1 MILVSA
7 ATIVVVAKDRHS
19 DDDDDLLFLFQH
31 DRDGSYLSK
40 ETYEEFRKLRCD
52 VQYFD
57 VVFVF
62 LNVVKKD
69 KKHLEVVQLCID
81 VFVVDAVFKKL

>member
-19 DDDDDLLFLFQH
+19 DDYDYDDDDLLFLFQH

-52 VQYFD
+52 V
-57 VVFVF
+57 
-62 LNVVKKD
+62 
-69 KKHLEVVQLCID
+69 
-81 VFVVDAVFKKL
+81 

>member
-19 DDDDDLLFLFQH
+19 DDYDDDDDLLFLFQH

-52 VQYFD
+52 V
-57 VVFVF
+57 
-62 LNVVKKD
+62 
-69 KKHLEVVQLCID
+69 
-81 VFVVDAVFKKL
+81 

>member
-1 MILVSA
+1 MISVSA

-19 DDDDDLLFLFQH
+19 DDYDDEDDLLFLFQH

-52 VQYFD
+52 V
-57 VVFVF
+57 
-62 LNVVKKD
+62 
-69 KKHLEVVQLCID
+69 
-81 VFVVDAVFKKL
+81 